1 MNSIPFLDDR
11 YPVRTVYADSADWQ
25 RHADWQHLD
34 TTHAALQ
41 DFVRT
46 PLKRIVYAFEAY
58 SGNVLDV
65 SDEGDGFVEVF
76 EVADALGLADGC
88 DALATAAPG
97 VMLCIQTAD
106 CLPLFL
112 YDPNKHTAAIAHCG
126 WRNICNGVVSN
137 TIDVMAERYG
147 TSPQNIVAAFG
158 PGICEKCYEVGDDLV
173 AAFSKRFSSD
183 EAKSLFT
190 PKANG
195 KLLLDLRKAVSL
207 ELFRMG
213 VESQNI
219 HDVGICS
226 YETEAYSSYRRNGP
240 SEIGRQTLSGIVL
253 T

>member
-1 MNSIPFLDDR
+1 M
-11 YPVRTVYADSADWQ
+11 
-25 RHADWQHLD
+25 
-34 TTHAALQ
+34 
-41 DFVRT
+41 
-46 PLKRIVYAFEAY
+46 
-58 SGNVLDV
+58 
-65 SDEGDGFVEVF
+65 
-76 EVADALGLADGC
+76 
-88 DALATAAPG
+88 
-97 VMLCIQTAD
+97 
-106 CLPLFL
+106 
-112 YDPNKHTAAIAHCG
+112 
-126 WRNICNGVVSN
+126 SN

-183 EAKSLFT
+183 EAKSLST